1 MTDSYANPPKSWSLF
16 RLNSFRAKFL
26 IVVGGAVLF
35 DLLAGGGV
43 ALWNVNRLSRDATHQ
58 LESGLTKA
66 SQEYLQNYIETTA
79 LRADLLFDQMHSEV
93 TALAGSM
100 QSLIDHPEAKEAIG
114 RALSTNSY
122 FNTPL
127 LYDSQG
133 NWMQSPQG
141 SPSVLSVWGYLLSPD
156 GQPKPE
162 ILRRIQESAVFD
174 IFGPSQMATGSRK
187 LQVYYVGPKAA
198 PIMRTTPYSDQAQT
212 FDKLYPG
219 HNNANFWDFFFP
231 GVYEGWQKW
240 IKEPDSRPVKGESIT
255 ATAPYIDAITGKL
268 IVSFF
273 HPLWTKD
280 RKDVAG
286 MVASDVTLDQLADIV
301 ESVKL
306 ADTGFGFLTM
316 SNGNVLAIKP
326 EGEKTLGLKIASGE
340 GGQGVT
346 GLDRSLKKSSHAAV
360 AALELPADD
369 RTVIKHISIGE
380 NGEAEPHMVALRRLE
395 AVNLWNSDGTITAEN
410 QMLGFVVPEREIY
423 ASLIAAQESISSATN
438 RILIT
443 QIIAIIVSL
452 LIVFLAVFG
461 ISKRITAGLIALAGA
476 ARRLQAKD
484 YSVRVSIPT
493 RDEVGEVGVAFNR
506 MAEEISF
513 HTDNLEHLVDER
525 TKELEGANEEISALN
540 SKLRDEN
547 LRLGAELAVA
557 KQIQMMVLPRANE
570 LESIPG
576 VEIAA
581 YMRPADEVGGDYYDV
596 LQEGSR
602 VKIGIGDVTGH
613 GLESGVLMLMV
624 QSVARALQE
633 TGEHNPRQ
641 FLDRLNRAIYKNIER
656 TNTDKHLSLAFLD
669 FVNGKVTLSGQH
681 EEVLVVR
688 ANGEIERIDTIDLGL
703 PIGLERD
710 ISPFIATR
718 DIAFNSGDVI
728 VLHTD
733 GVTEAEDKE
742 GKLFG
747 LVRLGNSARHY
758 HRGSAEEIKTGII
771 EDLMAHIG
779 TQKIHDDITLVIM
792 RHS

>member
-1 MTDSYANPPKSWSLF
+1 MTDSDVTPPRPWSVF
-16 RLNSFRAKFL
+16 RLNSFRAKFM

-35 DLLAGGGV
+35 DLLVGGGV

-58 LESGLTKA
+58 IESGLTKA

-79 LRADLLFDQMHSEV
+79 LRADLLFDRMHSEV
-93 TALAGSM
+93 STLAGSM
-100 QSLIDHPEAKEAIG
+100 QTLIDHPEAKEAIG
-114 RALSTNSY
+114 EAVAQDPSFSMSLAYNSASDWWQ
-122 FNTPL
+122 NRP
-127 LYDSQG
+127 G
-133 NWMQSPQG
+133 EQSA
-141 SPSVLSVWGYLLSPD
+141 VTVWGYLLDANRKLPQDVVAEVRDST
-156 GQPKPE
+156 
-162 ILRRIQESAVFD
+162 AFN
-174 IFGPSQMATGSRK
+174 IFGPSVQATGTRK
-187 LQVYYVGPKAA
+187 LQVYYVGPKSA
-198 PIMRTTPYSDQAQT
+198 PILRSTPYTNQGAT

-231 GVYEGWQKW
+231 GVYEGWEGW
-240 IKEPDSRPVKGESIT
+240 IREPDSRPVEGDDIT

-280 RKDVAG
+280 QNDVAG
-286 MVASDVTLDQLADIV
+286 MVAADVTLDQLADIV
-301 ESVKL
+301 ESVKV

-326 EGEKTLGLKIASGE
+326 EGEKTLGVKIASGTE
-340 GGQGVT
+340 GQGVT
-346 GLDRSLKKSSHAAV
+346 SLDRSLRKSTYGAV

-369 RTVIKHISIGE
+369 KTVIKHISIGE
-380 NGEAEPHMVALRRLE
+380 DGEAEPYIVALRRLN
-395 AVNLWNSDGTITAEN
+395 AINLWNNTGSITAEN
-410 QMLGFVVPEREIY
+410 LMLGFVVPEREIY
-423 ASLIAAQESISSATN
+423 ASLLAAQQSISGATN
-438 RILIT
+438 RILIS

-452 LIVFLAVFG
+452 LIVFAAVFG
-461 ISKRITAGLIALAGA
+461 ISKRITAGLSALAGA
-476 ARRLQAKD
+476 AKRLQAKD

-513 HTDNLEHLVDER
+513 HTENLEQLVDER
-525 TKELEGANEEISALN
+525 TRDLEGANQEISALN
-540 SKLRDEN
+540 NKLRDEN

-557 KQIQMMVLPRANE
+557 KQIQMMVLPRAGE
-570 LESIPG
+570 LEAIPG

-596 LQEGSR
+596 LQNGSH

-633 TGEHNPRQ
+633 TGEGDPRK
-641 FLDRLNRAIYKNIER
+641 FLDRLNRAIHKNIER

-669 FVNGKVTLSGQH
+669 FEHGQVTLSGQH
-681 EEVLVVR
+681 EEVLVIRVD
-688 ANGEIERIDTIDLGL
+688 GKVERIDTIDLGL
-703 PIGLERD
+703 PVGLERD
-710 ISPFIATR
+710 ILPFIATR
-718 DIAFNSGDVI
+718 DIPFNCGDVI

-733 GVTEAEDKE
+733 GVTEAENQE

-747 LVRLGNSARHY
+747 LERLCKSASDH
-758 HRGSAEEIKTGII
+758 HGGSAEEIKTGII

-779 TQKIHDDITLVIM
+779 SQKIHDDITLVIM
-792 RHS
+792 RHR